1 MSVVRR
7 DEGTHGHRVFFSPF
21 FVPDWFSTLLYTALR
36 RARPQGCCKTQEAR
50 RAGRVVH
57 ISVLLGL
64 RIFNSHFGRFLLGE
78 GEGCLT

>member
-7 DEGTHGHRVFFSPF
+7 DKVLMVPGVLFPIFCTRLVFDP
-21 FVPDWFSTLLYTALR
+21 TYTALQ

-50 RAGRVVH
+50 PAGRVVR

-64 RIFNSHFGRFLLGE
+64 RIFNSHFGRFL
-78 GEGCLT
+78 